1 MSKYI
6 SLAIIL
12 FLVCLYS
19 CSGGGKAPAPSPAQ
33 PKVSAAEKK
42 EKEKVKPVLVQEEK
56 KKPEYIVSGTRDPF
70 QPFELASPVNMAET
84 DPKKITDPLQKLTL
98 SQIELVGI
106 ILGKENRALVQE
118 SSGLGY
124 ILTRGTLV
132 GENSGIVTNISPSGV
147 TIKQHFKD
155 YMGRVNTREVVLS
168 LRKEEGE

>member
-1 MSKYI
+1 MNKYI

-12 FLVCLYS
+12 FLVSLSS
-19 CSGGGKAPAPSPAQ
+19 CSGGDKTPAPSPDQ

-42 EKEKVKPVLVQEEK
+42 EKEKVKPVLLQEEK
-56 KKPEYIVSGTRDPF
+56 KKPEYVVSGTRDPF
-70 QPFELASPVNMAET
+70 QTFELATPVNLAET
-84 DPKKITDPLQKLTL
+84 KIADPLQRLTL

-124 ILTRGTLV
+124 IITRGTLI